1 MALTAAG
8 ALRAFSTRVGR
19 GEGGGSLA
27 GGGQLGRGGKEH
39 VVGPRVAKGV
49 GKGQLGGGGGAA
61 WPRGHGA
68 RGCAEGRKG
77 GREGG
82 EGHGCRYVSLPSGH
96 RGGTRDGVR
105 ERVNKNRLVDV
116 LVT

>member
-49 GKGQLGGGGGAA
+49 GKGQLGGGGGQLGRGDTEHVVV
-61 WPRGHGA
+61 PRVAKGVG
-68 RGCAEGRKG
+68 KG
-77 GREGG
+77 GRGMAADMFHSLVGTG
-82 EGHGCRYVSLPSGH
+82 EG
-96 RGGTRDGVR
+96 
-105 ERVNKNRLVDV
+105 RVMACGKE
-116 LVT
+116 